1 MVTKEDELA
10 LKVTKEIVVK
20 FIEVGRLSINSFDEA
35 FKTIHDTV
43 KDTILSVGLEDV
55 EGGEKEKTDKT
66 P

>member
-20 FIEVGRLSINSFDEA
+20 FIEVGRLSINSFEEA

-43 KDTILSVGLEDV
+43 KDSILSVGLEDV
-55 EGGEKEKTDKT
+55 ESSEKAKDE
-66 P
+66 